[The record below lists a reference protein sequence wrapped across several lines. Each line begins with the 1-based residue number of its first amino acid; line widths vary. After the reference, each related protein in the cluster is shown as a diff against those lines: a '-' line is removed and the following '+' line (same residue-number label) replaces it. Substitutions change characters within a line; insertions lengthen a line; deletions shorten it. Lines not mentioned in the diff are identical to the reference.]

1 MNETG
6 GARGKLLD
14 KFRDITLD
22 RLRILNQGLLD
33 IEKGSRDENLINQ
46 LMREIHTLKGESRMM
61 GFSDVNL
68 ITHKIEDLLK
78 SLQLREFRFQPQETD
93 ILFEALDAVGR
104 LVQKKLGE
112 GKKSVDLLN
121 LTNKLTAAADGKN
134 LEPQAPGSA
143 PETPGAKPSSLLLS
157 QAEESIRVGIE
168 KLDQLSNV
176 SGDIFINQ
184 IRNHNL
190 VSSLRNLKNLFRECL
205 ESASGTVSVDEFKKL
220 QKELNQIS
228 KEFQDETM
236 KMDYAVSVLQD
247 QVREVRL
254 LPISTLFD
262 LFPRMVR
269 DLAKEFGK
277 EIELE
282 TQGGT
287 AELDKIMLDRIK
299 DPLIHLIRNSIDHG
313 VEPPEERIRAGKP
326 RTGKILLSASTEGD
340 HIIIE
345 IEDNGQG
352 INPEGIIASAVKK
365 RFLTP
370 AQAEAGALNQR
381 DIFAL
386 LFTPGFSTKDVITD
400 LSGRGVGLDVVKQ
413 NIEAMEG
420 SVEIQSEIG
429 KGTKF
434 TLRLPPRLNIIKVLL
449 LSLRESLFAIPS
461 SAAVEVLKVL
471 PSDTLSVEG
480 QKVIRFRGATIP
492 IFHLDDILYPN
503 AQARPNGKTKWP
515 VVIIESAREKLALV
529 ADRIISE
536 REIAVKP
543 LGKFLG
549 EVRNLAGATLLE
561 KGELALFLHVPDLF
575 ESVHARQR
583 VSPAAEETETAA
595 RAGRIL
601 VVEDSLIT
609 REMEKS
615 VLLSYGYEV
624 QEAEDGLQ
632 ALTRLGEEAF
642 DLVITDVEMPNLNGF
657 DLTEKIRADARTRS
671 LPVII
676 VTTRSS
682 PEDRRR
688 GVEVGAD
695 AYIVKSE
702 FQHEKLVEIIQ
713 RLIQ

>member
-1 MNETG
+1 MNEIST
-6 GARGKLLD
+6 RGKLLD
-14 KFRDITLD
+14 KFRDVTLD
-22 RLRILNQGLLD
+22 RLRILNQGLLE
-33 IEKGSRDENLINQ
+33 IEKGNRDPNLINQ

-68 ITHKIEDLLK
+68 IAHKIEDLLK
-78 SLQLREFRFQPQETD
+78 SLQLREFQFLPNETD
-93 ILFEALDAVGR
+93 ILFESLDAVGK
-104 LVQKKLGE
+104 LVQKKIGE
-112 GKKSVDLLN
+112 DKKSVDLLS
-121 LTNKLTAAADGKN
+121 LTNKLTAAVEGK
-134 LEPQAPGSA
+134 A
-143 PETPGAKPSSLLLS
+143 PETPSAGHPESPASLLLS

-184 IRNHNL
+184 IRYHNL
-190 VSSLRNLKNLFRECL
+190 AFSLRSLKNLFRECL
-205 ESASGTVSVDEFKKL
+205 ESKTGTISVEEFKKL
-220 QKELNQIS
+220 QKELNQLS
-228 KEFQDETM
+228 KEFQDETT

-277 EIELE
+277 EIQLE

-287 AELDKIMLDRIK
+287 AELDKIILDRIK

-313 VEPPEERIRAGKP
+313 VEPPEERSKNRKA
-326 RTGKILLSASTEGD
+326 RLGKIFLTARTEGD

-345 IEDNGQG
+345 IEDDGRG
-352 INPEGIIASAVKK
+352 INPEEIIASAVKK
-365 RFLTP
+365 RFLT
-370 AQAEAGALNQR
+370 QAEAGSLNQR
-381 DIFAL
+381 DIFSL
-386 LFTPGFSTKDVITD
+386 LFTPGFSTKEVITD

-413 NIEAMEG
+413 NIENMEG

-449 LSLRESLFAIPS
+449 LSLNESLFALPS
-461 SAAVEVLKVL
+461 SAAVEVLKIQ
-471 PSDTLSVEG
+471 PSVALSVEG
-480 QKVIRFRGATIP
+480 QKVIQFRGNTVP
-492 IFHLDDILYPN
+492 IFHLADILYPN
-503 AQARPNGKTKWP
+503 SPSRPKGKSKWP
-515 VVIIESAREKLALV
+515 VVIIESTREKLALV
-529 ADRIISE
+529 TDRIISE

-561 KGELALFLHVPDLF
+561 KGELAFFLHVPDLF
-575 ESVHARQR
+575 ESVRSRQR
-583 VSPAAEETETAA
+583 VSPALEKAEAA
-595 RAGRIL
+595 PRQGRIL
-601 VVEDSLIT
+601 LVEDSLIT

-615 VLLSYGYEV
+615 VLLSYDFDV

-632 ALTRLGEEAF
+632 AWTRLREEAF

-657 DLTEKIRADARTRS
+657 DLTVKIRAEARTRS

-676 VTTRSS
+676 VSTHSS

-695 AYIVKSE
+695 AYIAKSE
-702 FQHEKLVEIIQ
+702 FHHEKLVEIIQ

>member
-78 SLQLREFRFQPQETD
+78 SVQLREFQFRLQETD
-93 ILFEALDAVGR
+93 ILFEALDAIGR

-112 GKKSVDLLN
+112 GKKSVDLLG
-121 LTNKLTAAADGKN
+121 LTNKLTAAAEGKD
-134 LEPQAPGSA
+134 LESPAPVPAS
-143 PETPGAKPSSLLLS
+143 ETPGAKPSSLLLS
-157 QAEESIRVGIE
+157 QVEESIRVGIE

-205 ESASGTVSVDEFKKL
+205 ESATGTVSTEEFKKL

-236 KMDYAVSVLQD
+236 KMDYAVSILQD

-269 DLAKEFGK
+269 DLTKEFGK
-277 EIELE
+277 EIELD

-313 VEPPEERIRAGKP
+313 VEPPDDRIRVGKP
-326 RTGKILLSASTEGD
+326 RMGKILLSASTEGD

-345 IEDNGQG
+345 IEDNGRG

-365 RFLTP
+365 RFLT
-370 AQAEAGALNQR
+370 QAEAGALNQR

-386 LFTPGFSTKDVITD
+386 LFTPGFSTKEVITD

-461 SAAVEVLKVL
+461 SAAVEVLKVP

-480 QKVIRFRGATIP
+480 QKVIRFRGATVP

-503 AQARPNGKTKWP
+503 SPARPNGKGKWP

-583 VSPAAEETETAA
+583 ITPAAEKTEAA
-595 RAGRIL
+595 PRPGRIL

-632 ALTRLGEEAF
+632 ALTRLREETF
-642 DLVITDVEMPNLNGF
+642 DLVITDLEMPNLNGF

-702 FQHEKLVEIIQ
+702 FHHEKLVEIIQ